1 MCLTKVYY
9 NTYSDGTQD
18 VTEKLHPCRD
28 GRSCSRPEV
37 RKYDRKFPFSKLG
50 DAEPESQR
58 SLSERQP
65 TPYFSGHTPRG
76 SKSPSPSG
84 RRDSGV
90 YMSGANTGSKHYD
103 YRDPYGA
110 GYDAYGYPTRHDP
123 RDRYDRTRE
132 RDREPRLKRSSTTP
146 HIVYMDRERERER
159 DRDRDT
165 DRDKPSRSR
174 SHSSSRD
181 IPVGLVPLADEYGRR
196 RRHSHSSSRSRS
208 RDDGIDL
215 SESGLYYTGS
225 GGTSRRRTDDP
236 HGYVVHNDDDERRR
250 QRREQKRRLSTSSYI
265 EPTSSGLAGG
275 DPYSAGAPYLPR
287 RASTVVHH
295 SDGSISTGA
304 GAPYLPRRAST
315 VVHHSDGSISTG
327 AGGSSGRK
335 QLRWDDQVRA
345 QRERH
350 NAEIANRPL
359 PGEVKGILKHTDS
372 MSKGKGKGREVEEIA
387 GLRRAIERMEI
398 PRGRDREPRGR
409 DDWDWGGGG
418 RYGAEELEGGRRK
431 RSRGYGDERY
441 RY

>member
-9 NTYSDGTQD
+9 NTYSDGAQD
-18 VTEKLHPCRD
+18 VTEKVHPCRD
-28 GRSCSRPEV
+28 GRSCSRPDV

-90 YMSGANTGSKHYD
+90 YMSGANTSSKHYD
-103 YRDPYGA
+103 YNDPYG
-110 GYDAYGYPTRHDP
+110 GSYDAYGYPIRHDP
-123 RDRYDRTRE
+123 RDRHDRTRE
-132 RDREPRLKRSSTTP
+132 RDREPRLKRASTTP
-146 HIVYMDRERERER
+146 HIVYMDRERERDR
-159 DRDRDT
+159 DRDRDG
-165 DRDKPSRSR
+165 KSSRSR

-181 IPVGLVPLADEYGRR
+181 IPMGLVPLADEYGRR

-208 RDDGIDL
+208 RDDGSDP
-215 SESGLYYTGS
+215 SQSGLYYTGA
-225 GGTSRRRTDDP
+225 GGTTSSSRRRTDDP
-236 HGYVVHNDDDERRR
+236 HGYVLHNDDDERRR

-265 EPTSSGLAGG
+265 EPTTSGLATGAM
-275 DPYSAGAPYLPR
+275 DPYAAGTPYLPR

-295 SDGSISTGA
+295 SDGSISTGS
-304 GAPYLPRRAST
+304 G
-315 VVHHSDGSISTG
+315 G
-327 AGGSSGRK
+327 GGSSGRK

-350 NAEIANRPL
+350 NAEIANRPF

-372 MSKGKGKGREVEEIA
+372 MGKGKGKGREVEDIA

-409 DDWDWGGGG
+409 GEWDWGGGAG

-431 RSRGYGDERY
+431 RSRGYGDDRY